1 MKLALHLLAV
11 LLTVEVSAPWPS
23 APWPVSSCLKCC
35 RRKKDAEKKMETAK
49 AAEERSGLLDDRAK
63 LGRKEATR
71 VDKEIKEVRKRTKNK
86 KARERA
92 KARTKKQNEAA
103 KQQEDEKQRKEAEA
117 GAEWERKQAECLKAL
132 KKRQRAQKAQ
142 AVIDAEKAEAAKEA
156 AKKAL
161 DDAWDAEK
169 DTYTRI
175 VAYHFPP
182 LAVHKTN
189 WHTMPVQQYHSRVV
203 RATFDES
210 QKFLEITPFTKRSE
224 FIEQRSFLGLK
235 AALEEVNRIFVAY
248 AKVFVQKRGV
258 DKLYNCGDKSGMAR
272 NQKGGERNPIKV
284 STMLPSGLSDDA
296 LVALACNVLRAV
308 DPGHRYCRPSDS
320 MHEQGFLGFSLNMA
334 LVSFKQPPYNAPV
347 TVPGKTPLKC
357 HVHLDVHLT

>member
-35 RRKKDAEKKMETAK
+35 RRKKDAEKKMEAAK

-63 LGRKEATR
+63 LGGKEATR
-71 VDKEIKEVRKRTKNK
+71 VDKEIKEVRKRTKKVRKRTNNK
-86 KARERA
+86 KAN
-92 KARTKKQNEAA
+92 ARTEKQNEAA
-103 KQQEDEKQRKEAEA
+103 KQQEDEQQRKEA
-117 GAEWERKQAECLKAL
+117 GAEFDRKQAEYLKAL
-132 KKRQRAQKAQ
+132 ESRQRAQKAQ
-142 AVIDAEKAEAAKEA
+142 AVIDAKNAEAAKEA

-169 DTYTRI
+169 DAYTQV
-175 VAYHFPP
+175 VAFHFPP
-182 LAVHKTN
+182 LAVHETN
-189 WHTMPVQQYHSRVV
+189 WPTMPVQQYHSRVV

-210 QKFLEITPFTKRSE
+210 QKFLEMAFTKRSE

-235 AALEEVNRIFVAY
+235 AALKEVNRIFVAY
-248 AKVFVQKRGV
+248 ANVFVQKRGV
-258 DKLYNCGDKSGMAR
+258 NKPYNCGDKSGMAQ
-272 NQKGGERNPIKV
+272 NQKGGKRNPIKV
-284 STMLPSGLSDDA
+284 STTMLPSGLSDDA

-320 MHEQGFLGFSLNMA
+320 MREQGLLGFSLNMA
-334 LVSFKQPPYNAPV
+334 LVSFNEPPYNAPD
-347 TVPGKTPLKC
+347 TVPGNMPLKC
-357 HVHLDVHLT
+357 HVHLT